1 MKWLMTVSL
10 MSLLYLLRVEGT
22 DLLEERMKLQ
32 VNREMT
38 KSRKNLIVKL
48 LAGLL
53 ETDDNLLENGF
64 APLKPEEAEGT
75 LFEERS
81 VNAGIPR
88 REQKTPCKLFFW
100 KTFSHC

>member
-10 MSLLYLLRVEGT
+10 MSLLFLLSVEGT
-22 DLLEERMKLQ
+22 NPLEERMKLQ
-32 VNREMT
+32 EVT
-38 KSRKNLIVKL
+38 KSKKYLILKL

-53 ETDDNLLENGF
+53 ENDDNPMENGF
-64 APLKPEEAEGT
+64 TPLKPEELEET
-75 LFEERS
+75 LLEERS